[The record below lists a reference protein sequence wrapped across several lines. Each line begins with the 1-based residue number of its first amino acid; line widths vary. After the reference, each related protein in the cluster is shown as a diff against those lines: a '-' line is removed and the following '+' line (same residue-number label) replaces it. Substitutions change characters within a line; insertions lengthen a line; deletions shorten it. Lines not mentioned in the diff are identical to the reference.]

1 MDDYYDANE
10 KSYQKDSVYISF
22 SDTLNY
28 LSKRYDV
35 RLSFNHIESPTSK
48 KSTDILYKVSNKTK
62 DIMWIYYI
70 KSKSGN
76 IHYVSVETE
85 PDYVRGFDD
94 VADKFE
100 NVITREYFPRLK
112 LIFTN
117 YDVISDSL
125 VKMCDYIDDYFG

>member
-1 MDDYYDANE
+1 MNVYYETDKKN
-10 KSYQKDSVYISF
+10 YQDNNVYISF
-22 SDTLNY
+22 RNTLNY
-28 LSKRYDV
+28 LRKRYDV

-48 KSTDILYKVSNKTK
+48 KSTDILYKFSNGTK
-62 DIMWIYYI
+62 DIMWVYYI
-70 KSKSGN
+70 KSKSGK

-94 VADKFE
+94 VADKFD
-100 NVITREYFPRLK
+100 NVIAREYFPRLK